1 MEPKDG
7 LRQILDPSSDFWQ
20 VTLGLLGLG
29 LLLVSSWVAKWM
41 YRPYNP

>member
-29 LLLVSSWVAKWM
+29 LIVWAIIH
-41 YRPYNP
+41 RFF